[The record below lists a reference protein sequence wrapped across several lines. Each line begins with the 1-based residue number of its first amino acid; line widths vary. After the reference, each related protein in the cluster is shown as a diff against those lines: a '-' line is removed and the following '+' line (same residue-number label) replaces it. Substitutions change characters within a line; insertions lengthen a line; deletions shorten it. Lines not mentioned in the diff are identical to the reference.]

1 MVSQQDIEEA
11 EAAVEEY
18 ERKLDTAEQ
27 HHHQAGG
34 ERAWSELK
42 AARFDAYG
50 ARDRVRQLKSA
61 WAVEQA
67 GAARRAAAEDAFPDR
82 ARKAMAERLAADR
95 DAAVAAIVAAE
106 KAAVE
111 LLEKVG
117 AYSETVQAAA
127 ADLCGRGLDGANGQ
141 DLGGT
146 TGGVVH
152 VGGGTWQPADAAS
165 VLAAVTTSVV
175 RARDARH
182 PFAAARWEQLGT
194 MAQKAAQDALLRR
207 AER

>member
-18 ERKLDTAEQ
+18 ERKLDVAEQ

-34 ERAWSELK
+34 ERAWTELK

-50 ARDRVRQLKSA
+50 ARDRVRQLKAA

-82 ARKAMAERLAADR
+82 ARKVMAKRLAADR

-111 LLEKVG
+111 LLTRVG
-117 AYSETVQAAA
+117 AYSETVRASA
-127 ADLCGRGLDGANGQ
+127 ADLYGRGLDGAHGQ
-141 DLGGT
+141 DLGAT
-146 TGGVVH
+146 VGGVVH
-152 VGGGTWQPADAAS
+152 LGGEVWRPADAAS
-165 VLAAVTTSVV
+165 LLAAV
-175 RARDARH
+175 ARSAVAAQDARH
-182 PFAAARWEQLGT
+182 PVAKWRPLAGLADQ
-194 MAQKAAQDALLRR
+194 AAQDALR
-207 AER
+207 AKAAGR

>member
-1 MVSQQDIEEA
+1 MVTQQDIEEA

-27 HHHQAGG
+27 YHHQAGG
-34 ERAWSELK
+34 ERAVAELK

-50 ARDRVRQLKSA
+50 ARDRVRQLKAA

-82 ARKAMAERLAADR
+82 ARKAMAKRLAADR

-111 LLEKVG
+111 LLAAVG
-117 AYSETVQAAA
+117 AYSETVREAA
-127 ADLCGRGLDGANGQ
+127 ADLRGRGLDGANGQ
-141 DLGGT
+141 GFGGT
-146 TGGVVH
+146 AGGVVH
-152 VGGGTWQPADAAS
+152 LDGEVWRPADAAS
-165 VLAAVTTSVV
+165 LLAAV
-175 RARDARH
+175 ARSAVAAQDARH
-182 PFAAARWEQLGT
+182 PVARWRQVAGL
-194 MAQKAAQDALLRR
+194 ADQAAQDALR
-207 AER
+207 AKAAGR

>member
-34 ERAWSELK
+34 ERAWTELK

-61 WAVEQA
+61 WAAEQA
-67 GAARRAAAEDAFPDR
+67 GAARRAAAEDAFPDK
-82 ARKAMAERLAADR
+82 ARKAMAKRLAADR

-111 LLEKVG
+111 VLEKVA
-117 AYSETVQAAA
+117 AYSETVRASA

-152 VGGGTWQPADAAS
+152 LDGETWQPADAAS
-165 VLAAVTTSVV
+165 LLAAVV
-175 RARDARH
+175 RSAVATQDARH
-182 PFAAARWEQLGT
+182 PVARWQQVAGLADRAAQDVLLARAAAR
-194 MAQKAAQDALLRR
+194 
-207 AER
+207 

>member
-1 MVSQQDIEEA
+1 MTEQEIVEA

-18 ERKLDTAEQ
+18 ERKLDVAEQ

-61 WAVEQA
+61 WAAEQA
-67 GAARRAAAEDAFPDR
+67 GAARRAAAEDAFPDK
-82 ARKAMAERLAADR
+82 ARKAMAKRLAADR

-106 KAAVE
+106 KAAAEV
-111 LLEKVG
+111 LEKVA
-117 AYSETVQAAA
+117 AYSETVREAA

-146 TGGVVH
+146 AGGVVH
-152 VGGGTWQPADAAS
+152 LDGETWQPADAGS
-165 VLAAVTTSVV
+165 LLAAV
-175 RARDARH
+175 ARSAVAVQNPRH
-182 PFAAARWEQLGT
+182 PVARWQVVAGL
-194 MAQKAAQDALLRR
+194 ADQAAQDVLRAKAAGR
-207 AER
+207 

>member
-1 MVSQQDIEEA
+1 MTQQEIDEA
-11 EAAVEEY
+11 EAAVEEF

-34 ERAWSELK
+34 ERAWAELK

-50 ARDRVRQLKSA
+50 ARDRVRQLKAA
-61 WAVEQA
+61 WAAEQA
-67 GAARRAAAEDAFPDR
+67 GAARRAAAEDAFPDK
-82 ARKAMAERLAADR
+82 ARKAMAKRLAADR

-106 KAAVE
+106 KAAAE
-111 LLEKVG
+111 LLTRVA
-117 AYSETVQAAA
+117 AYSDTVKESA
-127 ADLCGRGLDGANGQ
+127 ADLCGRGLDASDGQ
-141 DLGGT
+141 ALGGT
-146 TGGVVH
+146 SGGIVH
-152 VGGGTWQPADAAS
+152 IDGDMWQAADAAS
-165 VLAAVTTSVV
+165 VLAAVTTAVV

-194 MAQKAAQDALLRR
+194 MAQKQAQDALLRR